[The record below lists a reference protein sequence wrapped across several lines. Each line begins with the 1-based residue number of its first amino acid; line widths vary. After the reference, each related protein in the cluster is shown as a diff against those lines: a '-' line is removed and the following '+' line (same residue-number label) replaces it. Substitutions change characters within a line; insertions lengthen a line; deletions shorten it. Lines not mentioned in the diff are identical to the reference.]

1 MNMVL
6 LIESGSSKTDWCLLD
21 GKTIVR
27 TIQTIGLN
35 PYFVDSHKIS
45 DLIESE
51 ILPLISSKGS
61 VTEINFYGAGC
72 SNEKMCGI
80 VEMGLRNKFAS
91 AKIHV
96 LSDMLAAARSLCGN
110 GPGFVAILGT
120 GSNSCAYNDGIIIE
134 QIPSLGF
141 ILGDEGSGSDLGK
154 KILQAYCYKEMKPKL
169 LNEFERRFNVDR
181 DFIIETLYKKPMP
194 NRFVAS
200 FVPFIVENPNE
211 GFSAMISESFNSFLT
226 KHIEKYT
233 LLPKSTAVYLTG
245 SIAWVFREIL
255 STEIKR
261 HGFTLGGISQ
271 SPLQG
276 LIEYHTRNP

>member
-1 MNMVL
+1 MVL
-6 LIESGSSKTDWCLLD
+6 LIESGSSKTDWCLLE
-21 GKTIVR
+21 GNTVVR

-35 PYFVDSHKIS
+35 PYFIDSEKIS
-45 DLIESE
+45 TLIEAEIVPLLSSTSVVSE
-51 ILPLISSKGS
+51 
-61 VTEINFYGAGC
+61 VNFYGAGC

-80 VEMGLRNKFAS
+80 VEKGLRSQFAS
-91 AKIHV
+91 AKIYV

-120 GSNSCAYNDGIIIE
+120 GSNSCAISEGIIIE

-154 KILQAYCYKEMKPKL
+154 KILQAYCYKELKPEL
-169 LNEFERRFNVDR
+169 LLEFEKKFNVDK
-181 DFIIETLYKKPMP
+181 DFIIEAIYKKPMP

-200 FVPFIVENPNE
+200 FVPFIIENFNE
-211 GFSAMISESFNSFLT
+211 DFSAMVSASFDSFLT
-226 KHIEKYT
+226 KHIQKYT
-233 LLPKSTAVYLTG
+233 LLPKKTPVYLTG

-255 STEIKR
+255 SKEIKR
-261 HGFTLGGISQ
+261 HGFILGGISQ

-276 LIEYHTRNP
+276 LIEYHTRNS